1 MDHRRPSHGDTSSGL
16 QPLGGDNVNKQS
28 NMEKSTVG
36 SNPCLLFVHSLS
48 APSIPS
54 QPAPRAGTG
63 TARFARPRWPLQLR
77 DAPSLSQGQNAAQ
90 FSNQSFRA
98 NYEQSYYFGTANNDY
113 WVRWKQM
120 HYLMNLPE
128 PNMRKRAIPID
139 TISAVTTPTVTN
151 AADKE

>member
-1 MDHRRPSHGDTSSGL
+1 MLVALVHSLDRTAGNRLHTMRHIQCHETASAKYTSRVMDHRRPSHGDTSSGL

-90 FSNQSFRA
+90 FSNQSFRP
-98 NYEQSYYFGTANNDY
+98 NYEQSYYFGTAYNDY
-113 WVRWKQM
+113 WVR
-120 HYLMNLPE
+120 
-128 PNMRKRAIPID
+128 
-139 TISAVTTPTVTN
+139 
-151 AADKE
+151 